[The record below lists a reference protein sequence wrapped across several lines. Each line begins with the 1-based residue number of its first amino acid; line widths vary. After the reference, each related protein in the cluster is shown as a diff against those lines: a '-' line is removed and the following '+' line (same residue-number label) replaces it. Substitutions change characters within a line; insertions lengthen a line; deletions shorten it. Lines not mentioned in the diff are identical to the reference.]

1 MARRLGDYRSLLLRP
16 YNDSMSVTVNP
27 ALHAIGWK
35 PPPQPLPDDLPEGAR
50 VVRVVAQHRAG
61 YEVHDGE
68 RQFPAQ
74 PAVRFLRPGVPG
86 AKRPVVGDFVV
97 ITDQQPVQIERILPR
112 RNELA
117 RAAAGERH
125 QRQIL
130 ATNIDTALI
139 VMGLDGDFNIA
150 RAERYLMLIADS
162 GAAAV
167 IVLTKADLVEDAQPQ
182 LQALRKRVPAH
193 VPILVVNA
201 TTMVDLE
208 PLAALLQRGDSAVL
222 VGSSG
227 AGKSTVTN
235 SLLGEQLQQT
245 GAVRVRDSRGRH
257 TTRHREMVRLP
268 GGACLIDSPGM
279 RELKLTGEEKLP
291 PDQFADIVTLA
302 ARCRF
307 QDCAHLREPDCAV
320 QEALVSGDL
329 APARWANYLK
339 LRGEL
344 AVAHQAGVVRDRNAT
359 RGRRR

>member
-1 MARRLGDYRSLLLRP
+1 MPVPVS
-16 YNDSMSVTVNP
+16 P
-27 ALHAIGWK
+27 ALRDIGWK
-35 PPPQPLPDDLPEGAR
+35 PQPLPDSLPEGAR

-61 YEVHDGE
+61 YEVHDGVE
-68 RQFPAQ
+68 QFPAQ
-74 PAVRFLRPGVPG
+74 PAARFLRAGVSS
-86 AKRPVVGDFVV
+86 AQRPAVGDFVV
-97 ITDQQPVQIERILPR
+97 ITSQQPVQIEHILPR
-112 RNELA
+112 RTELV

-125 QRQIL
+125 QRQML

-167 IVLTKADLVEDAQPQ
+167 IVLTKTDLVEDPEPQ
-182 LQALRKRVPAH
+182 LQALRQRVPDH
-193 VPILVVNA
+193 VPVMAVNA
-201 TTMVDLE
+201 TAVEDLA
-208 PLAALLQRGDSAVL
+208 PLAAMLLPGDSAVL

-235 SLLGEQLQQT
+235 TLLGTQLHQT

-279 RELKLTGEEKLP
+279 RELKLTGDEQLP
-291 PDQFADIVTLA
+291 PDQFADIVALA

-320 QEALVSGDL
+320 QEALASGAL

-339 LRGEL
+339 LRNEL
-344 AVAHQAGVVRDRNAT
+344 AAAQQAGVVRERNAT